1 MNAYVILGELFENVE
16 DKPSIVFVSA
26 CHSESVANAFIEAGV
41 PYVISIDKEKPV
53 MDKFV
58 SILSL
63 SLSV

>member
-1 MNAYVILGELFENVE
+1 MNVYVALGELFENVE

-41 PYVISIDKEKPV
+41 PYVISIAKSV
-53 MDKFV
+53 RIMDKFV

-63 SLSV
+63 SFCL